1 MYPNRRVSLDTCA
14 WEDTKLSEN
23 RLLQANDLFLN
34 SILDELRLIVDIEF
48 AHQVEFV
55 GLDGLYAEFEGAGDI
70 FDGFAFGQHF
80 ENLALPFGERAE
92 TGLAGRS
99 TALHAEIVHQA
110 GEQARAQAT
119 AAVRDFANGGQELF
133 HRTVFQD
140 VAAGPDV
147 DALGQIVLVVVHGEE
162 DHLGFGSFLAN
173 LARGLEAAHAGH
185 ADVHENDI
193 GPRLPRHRDRIQRV
207 GGFAHHFHVGFGGE
221 QGPDTVPEEW
231 MIVG

>member
-1 MYPNRRVSLDTCA
+1 MYPERRVKLDTCA
-14 WEDTKLSEN
+14 SEDTRLSES
-23 RLLQANDLFLN
+23 RFLKANDLFLN
-34 SILDELRLIVDIEF
+34 GVLDELRLVMDIEF

-55 GLDGLYAEFEGAGDI
+55 GLHGLYAEFEGAGDLL
-70 FDGFAFGQHF
+70 DGLAFSQHF
-80 ENLALPFGERAE
+80 KNLALAFGERAE
-92 TGLAGRS
+92 AGLAGGS
-99 TALHAEIVHQA
+99 TALHAEIVDQA

-119 AAVRDFANGGQELF
+119 AAARDFADGGQELF
-133 HRTVFQD
+133 DWTVLED

-231 MIVG
+231 MIV